1 VRTVDRR
8 GYSRPV
14 RRTLGI
20 LLLAALVAGG
30 CGVRNSKPFTAQAT
44 APCLKSNGFTAVTTN
59 PGKVG
64 FIAGFAENGGL
75 RAESPTGNAL
85 TIAFTAD
92 ADSVGSTERAFKLRA
107 PKRLRAHISDI
118 MRTSRNAV
126 LVWTVTPSPDEL
138 DTAMRCL
145 KN

>member
-14 RRTLGI
+14 RRTLVI
-20 LLLAALVAGG
+20 LVLAALVAGG
-30 CGVRNSKPFTAQAT
+30 CGVRNNKPFTAKAS
-44 APCLKSNGFTAVTTN
+44 APCLKSKGFTAVTTK
-59 PGKVG
+59 PADVG

-107 PKRLRAHISDI
+107 PKNLRPHISDI

-126 LVWTVTPSPDEL
+126 LVWTITPNPDEL